1 MQATEGHLW
10 GTHVSEGVFMTMFGP
25 FHRLGEQTPF
35 AYIKEVICLIASNMP
50 RDPTSPPI
58 DVHVTGHSLGASY
71 ASLCYAE
78 LLRLYNN
85 QPIDPFVTSPS
96 KLILRDLYTFGS
108 PRFALEDF
116 VDVFMLVMDTHHG
129 YSWRIVSEGDPVTL
143 VPPVHLIDPKFIHL
157 DKAWQVS
164 ENAEPQE
171 LPSERNSHPRPPIP
185 VINMSYHTPWAY
197 FNALYRAATP

>member
-1 MQATEGHLW
+1 MLVDLHYSPMQATEGHLW

-58 DVHVTGHSLGASY
+58 DVHVT
-71 ASLCYAE
+71 
-78 LLRLYNN
+78 
-85 QPIDPFVTSPS
+85 PIDPFVTSPS

-164 ENAEPQE
+164 ENAEFQE